1 MTHTITPRGRVSFAN
16 VFKPKLN
23 PLSNKQEYSLDLLF
37 PKTQDISSIKNE
49 LRRVIADKWPGKDTK
64 GLRLPIK
71 DGDGLKQNGT
81 AYPDE
86 YKGHVFIT
94 FKSELQPGLVDAQ
107 RQPIIDPGEF
117 YSGCYAIVH
126 YRAAAYDHKA
136 NKGVSLW
143 LNNVQKVAEGDPF
156 GTRQAKA
163 EDVFADQGSEN
174 PANYKAP
181 AAAPAPVAVPAAA
194 QPYDPLA

>member
-1 MTHTITPRGRVSFAN
+1 MSNTITPRGRVSFAN

-23 PLSNKQEYSLDLLF
+23 KLNNKLEYSLDLLF
-37 PKTQDISSIKNE
+37 PKNQDISSIKNE
-49 LRRVIADKWPGKDTK
+49 IRRVISEKWPGKEMR

-81 AYPDE
+81 PYAPE
-86 YKGHVFIT
+86 YHGHVFIT
-94 FKSELQPGLVDAQ
+94 FKSEIAPGLVDAS
-107 RQPIIDPGEF
+107 RQPILSAEDF

-126 YRAAAYDHKA
+126 YKASAYDHSA

-143 LNNVQKVAEGDPF
+143 LNNVQKVAEGDKF
-156 GTRQAKA
+156 SARATA

-174 PANYKAP
+174 PANY
-181 AAAPAPVAVPAAA
+181 AAPKAA